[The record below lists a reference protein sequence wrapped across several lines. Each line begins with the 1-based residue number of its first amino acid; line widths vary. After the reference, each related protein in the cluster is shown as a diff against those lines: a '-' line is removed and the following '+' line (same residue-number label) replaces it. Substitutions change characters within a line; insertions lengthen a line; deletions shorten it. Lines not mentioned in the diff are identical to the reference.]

1 MVTFGQLVYTEAA
14 KITLL
19 PATATPVAD
28 VTVTLPTVTTSV
40 SAVTGSSPAVT
51 TSTHTETAILNK
63 DIETT
68 TTTTPAVG
76 NEDNSSSLT
85 PSLFVNISNGLPLSD
100 PLVQSIYNLIQESQN
115 PNHNKETILEKTV
128 TESDQ
133 TELPRSSTVVPTTT
147 TPTSSMP
154 SSSQISTLLNL
165 ITPSSSSLPRTSS
178 TETISTT
185 FPLISTS
192 ASTKLTSTTSSTTT
206 TLRRSTPTTSI
217 PRSTTSSTTTTSR
230 RSTPTTSIPRSTTES
245 STTLTSQETTSSYP
259 TEASIIWAL
268 PPNAPLDT
276 WTYFTQSQYSRKV
289 NNKEKTT
296 TDPPTKDKHTAK
308 PKTYQIQNPYN
319 WMPAYYFGLGP
330 VQSDYVPARYGQPSS
345 KVYDL
350 RVKPKYSGLP
360 PNIQHRRPTTE
371 YGYGHTEEHDY
382 RPINH
387 DRPFSQDESDSGL
400 YSGHRI
406 HQHDQEQLGYG
417 EGYGNGPYYP
427 FLYKSEPRRHFGP
440 FNMMRSPIGL
450 GRGQISKYGPE
461 NIENLEE
468 YEPANIHEDQYN
480 LREHSGHG
488 YGPYRYIYP
497 GPGPLNEHHPT
508 WTT

>member
-1 MVTFGQLVYTEAA
+1 MFIVVTFGQLVFTEAA

-19 PATATPVAD
+19 PATATPVAA
-28 VTVTLPTVTTSV
+28 VTVTLSTVTTSV
-40 SAVTGSSPAVT
+40 SANTVSSPAVT
-51 TSTHTETAILNK
+51 TSTHKETAKLNK
-63 DIETT
+63 NIEPK
-68 TTTTPAVG
+68 TTTPAVG

-85 PSLFVNISNGLPLSD
+85 PNLFVNISNELQLSD

-115 PNHNKETILEKTV
+115 PNHNKETTLIRTV

-133 TELPRSSTVVPTTT
+133 TESHRSSTLVLTTT

-154 SSSQISTLLNL
+154 SSSQTSTLLNL

-178 TETISTT
+178 TETMSTT

-206 TLRRSTPTTSI
+206 TLRRSSTTTSI
-217 PRSTTSSTTTTSR
+217 PRSTTSSTTTSSR

-259 TEASIIWAL
+259 TEVSVIWSL
-268 PPNAPLDT
+268 PPSAPLDT
-276 WTYFTQSQYSRKV
+276 WTYFTQSPQYSRKL
-289 NNKEKTT
+289 NNK
-296 TDPPTKDKHTAK
+296 DPSTKDKHTAK

-319 WMPAYYFGLGP
+319 WMPVYYLRLGP
-330 VQSDYVPARYGQPSS
+330 VQSDYVPARYGQQSS

-387 DRPFSQDESDSGL
+387 DRLYSQDESDSGL
-400 YSGHRI
+400 YSGHHL

-417 EGYGNGPYYP
+417 EGYGNGPYNP
-427 FLYKSEPRRHFGP
+427 FRYKSEPRRHFGP

-450 GRGQISKYGPE
+450 SRGQISKYGPE
-461 NIENLEE
+461 NLEDLE
-468 YEPANIHEDQYN
+468 VYEPANIHEEQYN
-480 LREHSGHG
+480 LRDHSGPG
-488 YGPYRYIYP
+488 YGPLRYIYP
-497 GPGPLNEHHPT
+497 GPGPLNEHYPS